1 MPIFI
6 FHKITNLFPILN
18 YDKSVA
24 QADLFKL
31 QGVKRVILQSP
42 VINTDS
48 DAYAC
53 LSSFPSYRSR
63 DQQIKKNINKKQ
75 GY

>member
-1 MPIFI
+1 MFY
-6 FHKITNLFPILN
+6 KITNLFPILN
-18 YDKSVA
+18 YCKSVA

-31 QGVKRVILQSP
+31 QSVKRVILQRT

-53 LSSFPSYRSR
+53 LSSFPSYRSH
-63 DQQIKKNINKKQ
+63 DQQK
-75 GY
+75 

>member
-1 MPIFI
+1 MFY
-6 FHKITNLFPILN
+6 KITNLFPILN
-18 YDKSVA
+18 YGKSVV

-31 QGVKRVILQSP
+31 QCVKRVILQSP

-53 LSSFPSYRSR
+53 LSVYTAVYFNRIYSI
-63 DQQIKKNINKKQ
+63 DTQTN
-75 GY
+75 